1 MQLNQA
7 RILESF
13 SMSHKGLSP
22 RSDEA
27 TARREFL
34 TQIGKAAATAPAIAL
49 LLAASSKTVS
59 AQYGPQDGGGYSE
72 APRHGGGFGSE

>member
-1 MQLNQA
+1 
-7 RILESF
+7 
-13 SMSHKGLSP
+13 MSNKGPSP

-49 LLAASSKTVS
+49 LLAASSETVS
-59 AQYGPQDGGGYSE
+59 AKYGPRE
-72 APRHGGGFGSE
+72 RPERPRRW

>member
-1 MQLNQA
+1 MISN
-7 RILESF
+7 
-13 SMSHKGLSP
+13 KGSSP

-59 AQYGPQDGGGYSE
+59 AQYGPEARDGGGYRLE
-72 APRHGGGFGSE
+72 PRHGGGYRSE